1 MVAEH
6 SNEATRVAQQ
16 AQLDAK
22 TLEAWLPRS
31 CLIYVTDT
39 RYLPLT
45 LTSLLTASRTMP
57 ASMDA
62 IVYLDD
68 VQAPVRDEAT
78 AFLRDWGV
86 EAHLVDFEIDSLFT
100 DTARIP
106 LWREGISRAG
116 FARLGLCA
124 APEGYETH
132 VVLDG
137 DTLVGGDMTELVSV
151 RPTSFAAVR
160 SIHSRK
166 GWEYLYCDRGMP
178 IARDYFN
185 AGLMVINASMWRD
198 EGIAARCMSLVED
211 RSTDGLLDRPMR
223 DQEILNLIFGNT
235 FHRLNPNWNFM
246 SKRSWDRPNMEPSIV
261 HFAGRI
267 CPWDR
272 RDFRSLPVFRQIYKE
287 TFSRLP
293 KALAP
298 AIEALALSDRNLRRA
313 RRFKPWLGKANR
325 NYRKAWNP
333 RHAPM
338 VEQWTSLMP
347 WHR

>member
-1 MVAEH
+1 M
-6 SNEATRVAQQ
+6 VAQQ
-16 AQLDAK
+16 AQLDAG
-22 TLEAWLPRS
+22 TIEGWLPRS

-62 IVYLDD
+62 IIYLDD
-68 VQAPVRDEAT
+68 VPAPVRDEAM

-86 EAHLVDFEIDSLFT
+86 PAHLIDFEIDSLFT

-124 APEGYETH
+124 APDGYETH

-151 RPTSFAAVR
+151 RPTTFAAVR
-160 SIHSRK
+160 SSHSRK

-235 FHRLNPNWNFM
+235 FHRRAFRRADVPLGSARQPQPAGLPPDL
-246 SKRSWDRPNMEPSIV
+246 RGDVRADAEGPHPGDRGPGAVRQEPAAS
-261 HFAGRI
+261 A
-267 CPWDR
+267 
-272 RDFRSLPVFRQIYKE
+272 PVQ
-287 TFSRLP
+287 
-293 KALAP
+293 ALAGP
-298 AIEALALSDRNLRRA
+298 GQPRLSQGLEPRA
-313 RRFKPWLGKANR
+313 RVHGRALGVA
-325 NYRKAWNP
+325 A
-333 RHAPM
+333 A
-338 VEQWTSLMP
+338 VV
-347 WHR
+347 